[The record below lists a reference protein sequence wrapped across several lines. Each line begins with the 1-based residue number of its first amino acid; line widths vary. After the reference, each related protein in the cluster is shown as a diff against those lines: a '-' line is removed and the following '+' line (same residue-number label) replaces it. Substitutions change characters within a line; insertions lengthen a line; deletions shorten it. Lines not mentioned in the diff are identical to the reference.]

1 MRIYLVDHD
10 RLAANRYRHW
20 DERISLFSW
29 ENKLA
34 SQPSAPAATVDHVH
48 WIKSDCENKL
58 SCENKLNCET
68 EVDNPSRSTTFG
80 IMARDYIPSISS
92 SLMTLLPCA
101 CLFSWENK
109 LWVCSLK
116 RTNSLK
122 ITLCNYF
129 RVRLLSDTLKDN
141 APARSARKP
150 LLTVSDCKKGKW
162 MAQSAGKYQLTVQK
176 FSAAGDFSDNTSQI
190 IGFLTK
196 IAFPMTLPWNLK
208 NFACGAKFWTTSR
221 HVTLCK
227 TQLSSASVS
236 TILIPDLRPTGLPF

>member
-1 MRIYLVDHD
+1 MCMRIYLVDHD

-129 RVRLLSDTLKDN
+129 RVRLLSDTLKKT
-141 APARSARKP
+141 ASPYFPESLYITH
-150 LLTVSDCKKGKW
+150 LLPNHWDR
-162 MAQSAGKYQLTVQK
+162 AAGKT
-176 FSAAGDFSDNTSQI
+176 AG
-190 IGFLTK
+190 
-196 IAFPMTLPWNLK
+196 
-208 NFACGAKFWTTSR
+208 
-221 HVTLCK
+221 
-227 TQLSSASVS
+227 SVS
-236 TILIPDLRPTGLPF
+236 HVFWGCLGMLRVVFHTRRITK